1 MIIIKK
7 FIIFISLLISFILF
21 SCTIDVSSSTTLS
34 SESSI
39 SNELSKETAPSTTFL
54 ESTYSSITSS
64 PTLTFETSSITS
76 SITTTTTTTTTITT
90 TTTTTEELYRNYE
103 EQLLLNLS
111 NYGLGNDL
119 IKYVSND
126 RDYNWYVNQLNTGV
140 HAYSNCGP
148 ASIEMVSR
156 WSDQLSRVTAKNAR
170 EKFRPNGGWW
180 YDEDIKGALDL
191 YRIPHETS
199 YITKIDDLISVIES
213 GRIALINNNMSL
225 IPYNSISSERTNRFY
240 SNVTGHYLIVKG
252 YLITDIGTFFEVYD
266 PYTINSRYSDN
277 TPKGKNRYYEAESLI
292 DSIVSWYIKIYE
304 IY

>member
-1 MIIIKK
+1 VIIIKK

-76 SITTTTTTTTTITT
+76 SITTTTTTTTITT